1 MLNDKVFG
9 LRSIVFTKTLTDT
22 EHFGLYKC
30 QDGIFAP
37 TLDAV
42 TYLMIDHCLKSI

>member
-1 MLNDKVFG
+1 MLSDRVFG
-9 LRSIVFTKTLTDT
+9 LTSIVFTETLTDT
-22 EHFGLYKC
+22 EHCGLYKC

-42 TYLMIDHCLKSI
+42 FT